1 MINYGVLVAS
11 SIIPVEKSTPGSLP
25 VVETAP
31 PEALAPGT
39 KAVAHYE
46 QQDDQIVKIWEV
58 LPWTEE
64 ERRAMEAREAE
75 ATTEDAAQQTNL

>member
-1 MINYGVLVAS
+1 MTKYAILNGQSLALS
-11 SIIPVEKSTPGSLP
+11 EKDKGMP

-31 PEALAPGT
+31 PDVLEYGT

-46 QQDDQIVKIWEV
+46 QQNDQIVKIWEV

-64 ERRAMEAREAE
+64 ERRAMETREAE